1 MRITGIPVGI
11 IGRVHEVIV
20 TQAIDGV
27 ARWSLI
33 RLDRSDALTFEI
45 GAGGHRQITHV
56 EVALELVNFI
66 ESPEQPWEPRTIGL
80 KKRDFEFCMPFEN
93 TRAEKTSHCKH
104 LSNQLAVRPL

>member
-1 MRITGIPVGI
+1 MRITGIAMGI

-33 RLDRSDALTFEI
+33 RLDRSDALTFEV
-45 GAGGHRQITHV
+45 GAGRHRQITHI
-56 EVALELVNFI
+56 EVALELVGFI

-80 KKRDFEFCMPFEN
+80 KKRDFEFGVPFEN
-93 TRAEKTSHCKH
+93 TPAQKTSHRKH
-104 LSNQLAVRPL
+104 LSNRLAVRPL